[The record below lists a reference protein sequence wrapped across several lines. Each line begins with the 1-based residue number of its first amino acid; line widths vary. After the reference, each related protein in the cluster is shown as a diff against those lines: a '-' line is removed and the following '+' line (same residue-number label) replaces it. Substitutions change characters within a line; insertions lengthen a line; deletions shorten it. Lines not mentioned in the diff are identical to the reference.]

1 MALLCFACVLSGFAY
16 FGEGLV
22 REAFFN
28 TKPVTTKR
36 EASPV
41 ENIIKEGA
49 IVARLNCTKDYEA
62 AIVMKEYIDKKEA
75 DSFNE

>member
-41 ENIIKEGA
+41 ENIIKEVTEKVMRGFS
-49 IVARLNCTKDYEA
+49 DYFLG
-62 AIVMKEYIDKKEA
+62 KQT
-75 DSFNE
+75 